1 MMVVLAEQGQVGEI
15 GWPTAGPFL
24 EVVAVGEED
33 VVAPRETA
41 VTVPTCDLTS
51 LGGSREVARPALVHR
66 VPLGVVDRD
75 DHVGVTG
82 KAANDVT
89 AHESPTLEFT
99 EQRGRRV

>member
-66 VPLGVVDRD
+66 VPDIVIDRYCD
-75 DHVGVTG
+75 GGVTG
-82 KAANDVT
+82 NPPHRFAIDQANV
-89 AHESPTLEFT
+89 LELPG
-99 EQRGRRV
+99 QDGLLA